1 MKVLIQNSRNGEYL
15 TQNGTWSPLP
25 SHGRDFRYSSCAR
38 EMMRKESL
46 SDFRVLFYFEEFDYV
61 IRARRTFLK
70 RSSPELCSEGL
81 DF

>member
-1 MKVLIQNSRNGEYL
+1 MKVLIQNSRSGEYL

-38 EMMRKESL
+38 DVMRRENV
-46 SDFRVLFYFEEFDYV
+46 SDFRVLFYFEEFDYF
-61 IRARRTFLK
+61 IRARRTYLK
-70 RSSPELCSEGL
+70 RSSPELCSSGL